1 MEATIKFKGGEV
13 IVAEENGGSYIT
25 DVKPEFPEDLDDLQ
39 IETEQGVK
47 TFAHAQLVEC
57 AHTDRA
63 YWFSF
68 IEADPRDIQIA
79 ELKAENDM
87 LTECILEMSEVVYGE

>member
-1 MEATIKFKGGEV
+1 M
-13 IVAEENGGSYIT
+13 
-25 DVKPEFPEDLDDLQ
+25 KPEFPDDLDDLV
-39 IETEQGVK
+39 IESEAGAK

-68 IEADPRDIQIA
+68 VEADPRDIQIA
-79 ELKAENDM
+79 QLQADNNM